1 MICYSSKL
9 ICFLFIPM
17 QKKFITL
24 LLPILFFATEIV
36 SAQMFS
42 VSDRRAEV
50 TEPTSIL
57 RIGSSITDFS
67 YMGTSTQNG
76 PELLNIDQSILV
88 ASFETMGLSANALI
102 GNRISCVEDG
112 SFFDLNIKFTNG
124 IRIIRRQKVQFGIP
138 IQLSTGLTTSNDDFY
153 DDRFNQ
159 SYFSGGTGLFL
170 NTRPN
175 RKLQANLD
183 GIIGY
188 GFSNS
193 SGGFFGGNLVYYS
206 ASVRINWLNAI
217 GSRTL
222 SFGYDYI
229 FRGYDIDVSLY
240 DYDLSSHQFTLGISL

>member
-1 MICYSSKL
+1 
-9 ICFLFIPM
+9 M

-57 RIGSSITDFS
+57 RIGTSITDFS

-102 GNRISCVEDG
+102 GNRISGVKDG

-153 DDRFNQ
+153 EDRFNQ
-159 SYFSGGTGLFL
+159 SYFSGGTGLFINNRISQKFRASL
-170 NTRPN
+170 NG
-175 RKLQANLD
+175 L
-183 GIIGY
+183 IGY

-206 ASVRINWLNAI
+206 ASARINWLNAI
-217 GSRTL
+217 GNRTL
-222 SFGYDYI
+222 SIGYD
-229 FRGYDIDVSLY
+229 FFLREFDIDVNKY
-240 DYDLSSHQFTLGISL
+240 DYNLSSHQITLGISL

>member
-1 MICYSSKL
+1 
-9 ICFLFIPM
+9 M
-17 QKKFITL
+17 QKKFTPL
-24 LLPILFFATEIV
+24 LLILFLLTLETLN
-36 SAQMFS
+36 AQMFS
-42 VSDRRAEV
+42 VSDRRTEI

-57 RIGSSITDFS
+57 RIG
-67 YMGTSTQNG
+67 TSLTQFNYVGDDSQNG
-76 PELLNIDQSILV
+76 PELLNIDQPILV
-88 ASFETMGLSANALI
+88 ASFESMGLTANALI
-102 GNRISCVEDG
+102 GNRISGVEDG
-112 SFFDLNIKFTNG
+112 TFFDLNLKFTNG
-124 IRIIRRQKVQFGIP
+124 IRIIRRQKLQFGIP

-170 NTRPN
+170 NTRPS
-175 RKLQANLD
+175 RKIQANLE

-193 SGGFFGGNLVYYS
+193 NGGFFGGNLTYYS
-206 ASVRINWLNAI
+206 ASTLINWLNAI